1 MIRLQKSAPRVLV
14 VGDLMID
21 SYLWGKSDRI
31 SPEAPVPVVEIE
43 RTSSVLGGAGNVI
56 ANLIS
61 LGAKAQV
68 ASVIGEDES
77 GHELEQMLQKAGVE
91 QALLV
96 RQSGRK
102 TAKKSRLMAT
112 HQQVVRFDWESQEPI
127 SPSSE
132 EALAAAVT
140 QALECVDLCLLS
152 DYGKGVLTPTL
163 TRHIIESARALNRP
177 VLIDPKGR
185 DYTKYRGATL
195 ITPNRKEAGEAV
207 GYTLKSM
214 AQVEQAGK
222 ELREKNDLAY
232 AVITLSE
239 AGMAIFGPEGMSLVE
254 AKAKEVFDV
263 TGAGDTVLAA
273 LSVGLS
279 GGLKLAEAAHLA
291 NTAAAVVV
299 GKLGSA
305 TATLEE
311 VIAYDQS
318 LHFMSEAQKIKP
330 LSELVPIVAD
340 LKSAGKRV
348 VFTNGCF
355 DLLHRG
361 HVEYLK
367 ASRRRGDRL
376 IVGLNSDASVRRL
389 KGDERPIV
397 CEEDRALLLAA
408 LEFVDYVV
416 IFDAD
421 TPLEVIAALKPTL
434 LTKGADY
441 EGKVVV
447 GSEHAKQVELIDLV
461 DGRSTT
467 HTISKI
473 HTQKEKS

>member
-1 MIRLQKSAPRVLV
+1 MIRLKKTAPRILV

-21 SYLWGKSDRI
+21 SYLWGKTERI

-43 RTSSVLGGAGNVI
+43 RTNSVLGGAGNVI

-61 LGAKAQV
+61 LGAQAQV

-77 GHELEQMLQKAGVE
+77 GRELESMLQAAGVE
-91 QALLV
+91 QMNLV
-96 RQSGRK
+96 RQSDRK

-112 HQQVVRFDWESQEPI
+112 HQQVVRFDWESKEPI
-127 SPSSE
+127 SKSSE
-132 EALAAAVT
+132 EALGEAIEE
-140 QALECVDLCLLS
+140 ALKDVDLCLLS

-163 TRHIIESARALNRP
+163 TRRIVKSARTLDKP

-185 DYTKYRGATL
+185 DYTKYAGATL

-207 GYTLKSM
+207 GYKLEDMT
-214 AQVEQAGK
+214 QVEQAGK
-222 ELREKNDLAY
+222 ALREENRLDH

-239 AGMAIFGPEGMSLVE
+239 AGMAIFSESGMTLVS

-273 LSVGLS
+273 LGVGLA
-279 GGLKLAEAAHLA
+279 GGLELAEAAHFA

-305 TATLEE
+305 TASLEE

-318 LHFMSEAQKIKP
+318 LHFMSEASKIKS
-330 LSELVPIVAD
+330 LSELSTIVSS
-340 LKSAGKRV
+340 LKEAGKKV

-367 ASRRRGDRL
+367 ASRRQGDLL

-389 KGDERPIV
+389 KGESRPVV

-408 LEFVDYVV
+408 LEFVDFVV
-416 IFDAD
+416 IFDEE
-421 TPLEVIAALKPTL
+421 TPLTLIRTLRPTL

-441 EGKVVV
+441 AGKEVV
-447 GSEHAKQVELIDLV
+447 GSEYADRVELIDLV
-461 DGRSTT
+461 EGRSTT
-467 HTISKI
+467 NTLSKI
-473 HTQKEKS
+473 QSNKDNS